1 MPYSVLF
8 LFIVYM
14 DPRLVFELFPDPED
28 KSEGKMKEIIDFSDH
43 PYVLMGMFTRIIF
56 RGDVVN
62 DQILKFFSEINKDIN
77 IESLEIVNKS
87 MIFSRAYSYLSK
99 LDFNNSFHVETLLDK
114 ASDPFLQACD
124 LSIDYFTES
133 EEYEKCSFIKKF
145 KDFIEFSQNKLPL

>member
-1 MPYSVLF
+1 MPYGVLF
-8 LFIVYM
+8 LFIIYM
-14 DPRLVFELFPDPED
+14 DPRLVFGLFQDPED
-28 KSEGKMKEIIDFSDH
+28 RSEEKMKEIIDFSEH

-56 RGDVVN
+56 RGDVVS
-62 DQILKFFSEINKDIN
+62 DQIVKFFAEINKEMDVEN
-77 IESLEIVNKS
+77 LQIVNKN

-99 LDFNNSFHVETLLDK
+99 LDLDNSFHVETLLDK

-124 LSIDYFTES
+124 LSIDYFTEI

>member
-1 MPYSVLF
+1 MPSGVLF
-8 LFIVYM
+8 LFIIYM
-14 DPRLVFELFPDPED
+14 DPRLVFGLFQDPED
-28 KSEGKMKEIIDFSDH
+28 KSEEKVKEIIDFSEH

-56 RGDVVN
+56 RGDVIN
-62 DQILKFFSEINKDIN
+62 DQILKFFSEIDKEVDTDNLQILNKN
-77 IESLEIVNKS
+77 

-99 LDFNNSFHVETLLDK
+99 LDLNNSFHVETLLDK

-124 LSIDYFTES
+124 LSIDYFTEL

>member
-1 MPYSVLF
+1 MPYGVLF
-8 LFIVYM
+8 LFIIYM
-14 DPRLVFELFPDPED
+14 DPRLVFGLFQDPED
-28 KSEGKMKEIIDFSDH
+28 RSEEKVKEIIDFSEH

-56 RGDVVN
+56 RGDVIN
-62 DQILKFFSEINKDIN
+62 DQILKFFSEIDKEIDTENLQILNKN
-77 IESLEIVNKS
+77 

-99 LDFNNSFHVETLLDK
+99 LDLNNSFHVETLLDK

-124 LSIDYFTES
+124 LSIVHFTEL

>member
-8 LFIVYM
+8 LFIIYM
-14 DPRLVFELFPDPED
+14 DPRLVFGLFQDPED
-28 KSEGKMKEIIDFSDH
+28 KSEEKVKEIIDFSEH

-56 RGDVVN
+56 RGDIIN
-62 DQILKFFSEINKDIN
+62 DQILKFFSEIDKEIDTENLQILNKN
-77 IESLEIVNKS
+77 

-99 LDFNNSFHVETLLDK
+99 LDLNNSFHVETLLDK

-124 LSIDYFTES
+124 LSIDHFTEL

>member
-28 KSEGKMKEIIDFSDH
+28 KSEGKVKEIIDFSDH

-62 DQILKFFSEINKDIN
+62 DQILKFFSEINKDID

-114 ASDPFLQACD
+114 VSDPFLQACD
-124 LSIDYFTES
+124 LSINYFTES

>member
-1 MPYSVLF
+1 MPYGVLF
-8 LFIVYM
+8 LFIIYM
-14 DPRLVFELFPDPED
+14 DPRLVFGLFQDPED
-28 KSEGKMKEIIDFSDH
+28 KSEEKVKEIIDFSGH

-56 RGDVVN
+56 RGDVIN
-62 DQILKFFSEINKDIN
+62 DQILKFFSEIDKEVDTENLQILNKN
-77 IESLEIVNKS
+77 

-99 LDFNNSFHVETLLDK
+99 LDLNNSFHVETLLDK

-124 LSIDYFTES
+124 LSIIHFTEL

>member
-1 MPYSVLF
+1 MPYGVLF

-14 DPRLVFELFPDPED
+14 DPRLVFGLFPDPED
-28 KSEGKMKEIIDFSDH
+28 KSEGKVKEIIDFSDH

-62 DQILKFFSEINKDIN
+62 DQILKFFSEINKDID

-99 LDFNNSFHVETLLDK
+99 LDFDNSFHVETLLDK